1 MIQHA
6 IVALIVM
13 AAAVYGL
20 LQWGPRTL
28 RLPLRQALARMTG
41 RAGGTDAAASAGCHD
56 DGCGSCSG
64 CDTGSSNS
72 APATRAERPIRLHRP
87 ARP

>member
-6 IVALIVM
+6 IVALIVT

-20 LQWGPRTL
+20 LQWGPRAL
-28 RLPLRQALARMTG
+28 RTPLRQALARFGG
-41 RAGGTDAAASAGCHD
+41 RRADADGAAGAAGCHD

-64 CDTGSSNS
+64 CDTM
-72 APATRAERPIRLHRP
+72 PAKAKASTRRDHPIRLHRRTP
-87 ARP
+87 